1 MVAQTDD
8 ELKRELAELHRLEP
22 HPGLEGDKLRVHLA
36 IHVVVE
42 TQIRDGRP
50 PETGETLRRLEA
62 EGMSHHQAL
71 HAIGRCVSDELY
83 GVMTEGTQYDEA
95 RYLGRLRALGRSGAG

>member
-1 MVAQTDD
+1 MAGQRD
-8 ELKRELAELHRLEP
+8 EALMAELSELHRREP

-42 TQIRDGRP
+42 TQIREGRP
-50 PETGETLRRLEA
+50 PETAETLRRLEA
-62 EGMSHHQAL
+62 EGMSRHQAL

-83 GVMTEGTQYDEA
+83 GVMTEGTRYDEA
-95 RYLGRLRALGRSGAG
+95 RYLGRLRALGGPAPR